1 MRKSMKK
8 VPIIFALTFILFSG
22 TARADRWFV
31 ATALDTEGYESEYSK
46 AVQTSGWYT
55 SGITFGWTP
64 NTEPDI
70 DGYKFYVQ
78 DAPSFDFMVIDVEI
92 PHLGHCVVD
101 LIQNECMKT
110 FSIEDPQNIQIGRV
124 P

>member
-1 MRKSMKK
+1 MIRFLT
-8 VPIIFALTFILFSG
+8 VLAGALILTAG

-31 ATALDTEGYESEYSK
+31 ATALDTEGYESGYSE
-46 AVQTSGWYT
+46 AVQASGWYT

-70 DGYKFYVQ
+70 YGYKFYVK
-78 DAPSFDFMVIDVEI
+78 DKPSFDFMVIDVEI
-92 PHLGHCVVD
+92 PHRDYCAIN
-101 LIQNECMKT
+101 LIENECSKT

>member
-1 MRKSMKK
+1 M
-8 VPIIFALTFILFSG
+8 LTAG
-22 TARADRWFV
+22 AARADRWFV
-31 ATALDTEGYESEYSK
+31 ATALDTEGYESGYSE
-46 AVQTSGWYT
+46 AVQASGWYT
-55 SGITFGWTP
+55 SGITFAWTP

-70 DGYKFYVQ
+70 DGYKFYVR

-92 PHLGHCVVD
+92 PHLDHCVVD

-110 FSIEDPQNIQIGRV
+110 FSIEDPQNIQLTRGF

>member
-1 MRKSMKK
+1 MIRFLT
-8 VPIIFALTFILFSG
+8 VLAAALMLTAG
-22 TARADRWFV
+22 AARADRWFV
-31 ATALDTEGYESEYSK
+31 ATALDTEGYESGYSE
-46 AVQTSGWYT
+46 AVQASGWYT
-55 SGITFGWTP
+55 SGITFAWTP

-70 DGYKFYVQ
+70 DGYKFYVR

-92 PHLGHCVVD
+92 PHLDHCVVD

-110 FSIEDPQNIQIGRV
+110 FSIEDPQNIQLTRGF

>member
-1 MRKSMKK
+1 MVIR
-8 VPIIFALTFILFSG
+8 FLTILAGVFILITG

-31 ATALDTEGYESEYSK
+31 ATALDTEGYESGYSNT
-46 AVQTSGWYT
+46 VQTSGWHT
-55 SGITFGWTP
+55 SGITFAWTP

-70 DGYKFYVQ
+70 YGYRFYVK
-78 DAPSFDFMVIDVEI
+78 DAPSFDFIAIDVEI
-92 PHLGHCVVD
+92 PHRDYCAIN
-101 LIQNECMKT
+101 LIENECSKT

>member
-1 MRKSMKK
+1 MVIR
-8 VPIIFALTFILFSG
+8 FLTVLAGVFILTAG

-31 ATALDTEGYESEYSK
+31 ATALDTEGYESGYSNT
-46 AVQTSGWYT
+46 VQTSGWYT
-55 SGITFGWTP
+55 SGITFAWTP

-70 DGYKFYVQ
+70 DVYKFYVR
-78 DAPSFDFMVIDVEI
+78 DVPSFDFMVIDVEI
-92 PHLGHCVVD
+92 PRLDHCVVN
-101 LIQNECMKT
+101 LIENECMKT

>member
-1 MRKSMKK
+1 MIR
-8 VPIIFALTFILFSG
+8 FLTVLAGVFILMAG

-31 ATALDTEGYESEYSK
+31 ATALDTEGYESGYSEV
-46 AVQTSGWYT
+46 VQASGWYT
-55 SGITFGWTP
+55 SGITFAWTP

-70 DGYKFYVQ
+70 DVYKFYVR
-78 DAPSFDFMVIDVEI
+78 DVPSFDFMVIDVEI
-92 PHLGHCVVD
+92 PRLDHCVVN
-101 LIQNECMKT
+101 LIENECMKT